1 MSDCPCP
8 LALACAELL
17 RPSLAERMRRLREL
31 SPAEA
36 MAVRAEERELAALLH
51 PLAVELPHC

>member
-1 MSDCPCP
+1 MDCPCP

-31 SPAEA
+31 DPAEA
-36 MAVRAEERELAALLH
+36 MAVRAEERELAALLRGT
-51 PLAVELPHC
+51 EGT